1 MRLLLARK
9 PCYDTGA
16 RLHISLIVWRDRKE
30 VSYMPDG
37 ETGGFLERLRNSP
50 RTVSTIIVV
59 LIVVGAIFAFSDR
72 GNQPVSSPTPGGTET
87 PATEASPTPEGEATP
102 VPGAADDVKDQ
113 EAPATPEP
121 TPSPL
126 PEAQET
132 DAAYIEVAGKGDG
145 VTHLARR
152 AMLRN
157 LGASAP
163 DFEVTAEH
171 KVWIEDYL
179 KDRLGSKSLAI
190 GENRTIE
197 KNLVREAVQKS
208 KELTDAQ
215 RKHLQRYSRLVA
227 AYR

>member
-1 MRLLLARK
+1 
-9 PCYDTGA
+9 
-16 RLHISLIVWRDRKE
+16 
-30 VSYMPDG
+30 MPDS

-72 GNQPVSSPTPGGTET
+72 GNEPAISPASDATET
-87 PATEASPTPEGEATP
+87 PATDASPTPEGEEVTP
-102 VPGAADDVKDQ
+102 SPTAAD
-113 EAPATPEP
+113 EAKSDEADGTP
-121 TPSPL
+121 TPTPTPL

-132 DAAYIEVAGKGDG
+132 DAAYVEVAGKGDG

-157 LGASAP
+157 VEAASP
-163 DFEVTAEH
+163 DFEVTAAH
-171 KVWIEDYL
+171 KVWIEDYV
-179 KDRLGSKSLAI
+179 KDRLGSAPLAL

-197 KNLVREAVQKS
+197 KNLIREAIGKS

-215 RKHLQRYSRLVA
+215 LKQLERYSRLVA

>member
-1 MRLLLARK
+1 MWHARLL
-9 PCYDTGA
+9 
-16 RLHISLIVWRDRKE
+16 ISLIFWRDRKE
-30 VSYMPDG
+30 VSHMPDG

-72 GNQPVSSPTPGGTET
+72 GNQPASSKTPVVTET
-87 PATEASPTPEGEATP
+87 PATEASPTPESEATSLP
-102 VPGAADDVKDQ
+102 EAMKEEKAAATK
-113 EAPATPEP
+113 ATPKP
-121 TPSPL
+121 TPL

-132 DAAYIEVAGKGDG
+132 NEAYVEVAGSGDG

-157 LGASAP
+157 LEASSP
-163 DFEVTAEH
+163 DFTVTAEH
-171 KVWIEDYL
+171 KVWIEDYV
-179 KDRLGSKSLAI
+179 KDQLGSKALAP

-197 KNLVREAVQKS
+197 KALIREAIGKS

-215 RKHLQRYSRLVA
+215 LKQLQRYSQLVA
-227 AYR
+227 AYRSR